1 MKLRVRKEEA
11 DQVRKLETMED
22 VHVLESPEKMRQVF
36 LDWLVTI
43 KS

>member
-11 DQVRKLETMED
+11 EQVRKLEKMED
-22 VHVLESPEKMRQVF
+22 MYVLESPEKMKELF
-36 LDWLVTI
+36 LDWLKTI